1 MGTIKQYRITLLVL
15 ILISCCLTAGSDDV
29 YAKDRLLIIRMDDEA
44 LRQAVQGLR
53 SQIRQNFLTDEMIV
67 SANTTGS
74 EISQKMKD
82 VSPKLV
88 VLMDNAAI
96 SLYKKFQKGLPDS
109 SQTVPSVS
117 MMASFMDL
125 VIRDMKNATGI
136 FYEVPVVTSAVS
148 LRSVMPSVPLK
159 KIGLVHREFM
169 EQSVKINREYC
180 KKENIELVSRLIPGN
195 GNIGSDLE
203 RALNQLRDQNID
215 ALWIPNDNKIINPSL
230 FKSVWI
236 PFAGEFR
243 NPIIVGVEVLVQPKF
258 RFGTFAVIPDPF
270 ELGTQAA
277 EIIYDIRDNNWSAEG
292 REIEPPRSVYKFL
305 NMEQAQRLFRIDK
318 EKLGN
323 VDKILQ

>member
-1 MGTIKQYRITLLVL
+1 MGTIKQYGRTISVL
-15 ILISCCLTAGSDDV
+15 ILMICCISDDL
-29 YAKDRLLIIRMDDEA
+29 YAKDSLLIIRLDDEA
-44 LRQAVQGLR
+44 LKQAVEGIR
-53 SQIRQNFLTDEMIV
+53 SQTGQNFLIDEMV
-67 SANTTGS
+67 VNADTTGN
-74 EISQKMKD
+74 EISRKMKD

-109 SQTVPSVS
+109 SKFVPSVS
-117 MMASFMDL
+117 IMASFMDL

-136 FYEVPVVTSAVS
+136 FYEVPVVTSVVN

-159 KIGLVHREFM
+159 KIGVVHREFM

-180 KKENIELVSRLIPGN
+180 RRESIELVSIPIAGDN
-195 GNIGSDLE
+195 NLGSDME
-203 RALNQLRDQNID
+203 KALNRLRDQNID
-215 ALWIPNDNKIINPSL
+215 ALWVPNDNKIISVSL

-236 PFAGEFR
+236 PFAAQFGK
-243 NPIIVGVEVLVQPKF
+243 PIIAGVEVLVQPKF

-270 ELGTQAA
+270 ELGVQAA
-277 EIIYDIRDNNWSAEG
+277 EIIFDIRDNNWSAEG
-292 REIEPPRSVYKFL
+292 REIEPPRSVYKII

-318 EKLGN
+318 EKLEN